1 MTALR
6 IALQRQVE
14 RTLVN
19 PTRLTAIIITL
30 VVIAT
35 IGFWTLIES
44 TPSVL
49 LIRRYGSTLI
59 APVETEVCIGGTISY
74 PITVAV
80 DANEIPNQIEI
91 AEAWCKAGLTGTCFG
106 VQPGGMDPNAKR
118 LPILAPR
125 QIVTTSKRLVPE
137 TLTPGLYEFWHS
149 SIDSSNRVQA
159 YIVSPIT
166 VKDCQVTP

>member
-14 RTLVN
+14 GTMVN
-19 PTRLTAIIITL
+19 PRRLTLIAVAL
-30 VVIAT
+30 VVIAAM
-35 IGFWTLIES
+35 GFWTLIIS
-44 TPSVL
+44 TPSAV
-49 LIRRYGSTLI
+49 ISTRYGSAVI
-59 APVETEVCIGGTISY
+59 PPVETKVCIGGTIRY
-74 PITVAV
+74 PITVTV
-80 DANEIPNQIEI
+80 DANEVPNQIEV

-125 QIVTTSKRLVPE
+125 QIVTTAQRLVPK
-137 TLTPGLYEFWHS
+137 TLTPGIYEFWHS